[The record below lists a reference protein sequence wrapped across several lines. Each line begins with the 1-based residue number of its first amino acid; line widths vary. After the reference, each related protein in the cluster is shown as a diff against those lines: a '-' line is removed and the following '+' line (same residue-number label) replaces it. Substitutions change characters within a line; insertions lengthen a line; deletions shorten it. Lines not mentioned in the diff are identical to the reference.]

1 MSGVASPPPPDGTI
15 PRGEDAGA
23 MEALI
28 VGVRRRAWLD
38 SFRHALLV
46 TAPWGLSAV
55 LGGILV
61 ASAWAEARRVPP
73 SPEVRV
79 VFVEGGVQTRAELRE
94 NLPADRA
101 ALLTRNSIRNQLLAR
116 ENYAWEA
123 VQGAY
128 DVVSATTIPDERDRY
143 QAVINDKSNPRN
155 PFRRY
160 GEGVGAGKARV
171 TSYVVQSDPGS
182 PNAARVTFLLKV
194 QMPRQPECE
203 IRKIAYLTW
212 VDARKLMPLDVQAD
226 HSPGGIAFSSY
237 VSDPDPGAT
246 PPANCPI

>member
-1 MSGVASPPPPDGTI
+1 MSAGTAPPPPDGTI
-15 PRGEDAGA
+15 PRGEAAAA
-23 MEALI
+23 MEVLI

-46 TAPWGLSAV
+46 TAPWGMVAV
-55 LGGILV
+55 LGGVLV
-61 ASAWAEARRVPP
+61 ADAWADARRPHP
-73 SPEVRV
+73 SPELRV
-79 VFVEGGVQTRAELRE
+79 ITVENGVQSRPELRE
-94 NLPADRA
+94 NLPTDRF

-123 VQGAY
+123 VRGAY
-128 DVVSATTIPDERDRY
+128 DVVSATTVPEERDRY
-143 QAVINDKSNPRN
+143 QAVMNDKSHPRN

-160 GEGVGAGKARV
+160 GEGIGAGKARV
-171 TSYVVQSDPGS
+171 TSYVVQSDPNT

-203 IRKIAYLTW
+203 LRKIAYLTW
-212 VDARKLMPLDVQAD
+212 IDARKLMPLDVQAD

-237 VSDPDPGAT
+237 VSDPEPGAT
-246 PPANCPI
+246 PPPNCPT